1 MTSDA
6 ARTVRL
12 DIASRLDM
20 LDMVQTVL
28 SHLAGVVGFDEESV
42 HYMTVALRESV
53 VNAIRHGNSGDDQ
66 RRVIIEFVAA
76 DDSLEVRVRDEGS
89 GFDPASVPDPLAE
102 ANLLKPDG
110 RGIFFMRSFMDAVE
124 YSFPPG
130 GGTMVRMVK
139 RVPENGALRTS

>member
-1 MTSDA
+1 MTSND

-53 VNAIRHGNSGDDQ
+53 VNAIRHGNRADER
-66 RRVIIEFVAA
+66 RRVNIEFVVGER
-76 DDSLEVRVRDEGS
+76 SLEVRVQDEGA
-89 GFDPASVPDPLAE
+89 GFDPNTVPDPLAE

-139 RVPENGALRTS
+139 RVPEDGALRTS

>member
-1 MTSDA
+1 MTSDTT
-6 ARTVRL
+6 RTVRL

-28 SHLAGVVGFDEESV
+28 SHLAGVVGFDDESV

-53 VNAIRHGNSGDDQ
+53 VNAIRHGNRGDER
-66 RRVIIEFVAA
+66 RRVATEFVVG
-76 DDSLEVRVRDEGS
+76 DGSLEVRVLDQGS
-89 GFDPASVPDPLAE
+89 GFDPTSVPDPLAE

-110 RGIFFMRSFMDAVE
+110 RGIFFMRSFMDVVE

-139 RVPENGALRTS
+139 RLPEGAPTSR

>member
-1 MTSDA
+1 
-6 ARTVRL
+6 
-12 DIASRLDM
+12 
-20 LDMVQTVL
+20 
-28 SHLAGVVGFDEESV
+28 
-42 HYMTVALRESV
+42 MTVALRESV

-139 RVPENGALRTS
+139 RLPAAS

>member
-1 MTSDA
+1 MTSDD

-28 SHLAGVVGFDEESV
+28 SHLAGVVGFDDESL

-53 VNAIRHGNSGDDQ
+53 VNAIRHGNHADEK
-66 RRVIIEFVAA
+66 RRVAIEFVAG
-76 DDSLEVRVRDEGS
+76 DRSLEVRVQDEGA

-110 RGIFFMRSFMDAVE
+110 RGIFFMRSFMDVVE
-124 YSFPPG
+124 YSFPAG
-130 GGTMVRMVK
+130 GGTRVRMVK
-139 RVPENGALRTS
+139 RLP